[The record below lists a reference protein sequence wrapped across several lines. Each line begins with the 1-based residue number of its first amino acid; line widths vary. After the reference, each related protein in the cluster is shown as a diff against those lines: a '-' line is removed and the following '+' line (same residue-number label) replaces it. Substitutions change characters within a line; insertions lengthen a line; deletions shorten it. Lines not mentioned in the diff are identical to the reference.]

1 MPQKNLRNTV
11 KAARPKETNGHRST
25 CNGNFSVRN
34 SYGRDT
40 VPPKKES
47 K

>member
-11 KAARPKETNGHRST
+11 KAARPKETNGNRSV
-25 CNGNFSVRN
+25 CNGNFSAHN
-34 SYGRDT
+34 SYGRNP
-40 VPPKKES
+40 VPPKKEN